1 MDRVDAG
8 WRVHLRGD
16 TSINSYIEWG
26 ITNIET
32 MDQRPTTY
40 LAFAN
45 GILSEGAKLLGNY
58 KTRQLA

>member
-1 MDRVDAG
+1 
-8 WRVHLRGD
+8 VHLRGD